1 MSGIRTAKRSPR
13 QTGPKSV
20 VMTTRYPLDHPGGVE
35 SVARALVDCLGR
47 SEQGWRVSHVTAYS
61 GRVGPARIPLFGD
74 LVAAGRL
81 AARIIGKGDVVLVHG
96 AEYAWGP
103 LAVGRLT
110 RRPVVAVWHGVRASE
125 ALPPAKR
132 RIGKAAR
139 RFFLWSESLLQ
150 RAALQADAT
159 VVVSPTVAM
168 KLQSRYGFRGEMKVI
183 PNGVAMGTPRRIGHL
198 SDDVRSSASSNGFPL
213 RVIWVGTSTYQKGLD
228 LAVEACKVARARG
241 QDISLTV
248 VGIPAESAG
257 LEPASSGGWLTWLG
271 TVPHREMDA
280 LYRRH
285 DILLFPSRSEACPM
299 TVLEAL
305 AAGLPVIGSSV
316 VQWLIEGAG
325 EVVAGEDARAYAEAL
340 WALAD
345 PERRRR
351 LTSPALER
359 ARAFS
364 WESSAAGYL
373 EVLDIVDRQRRHR
386 ARPQS
391 KHRAFSRRR
400 RMKSLGPASS
410 RNSACSVRAGERT
423 K

>member
-1 MSGIRTAKRSPR
+1 MSGIRTAKRSLR

-35 SVARALVDCLGR
+35 SVAQALVDCLAS
-47 SEQGWRVSHVTAYS
+47 SEGWRVSHVAAYS

-81 AARIIGKGDVVLVHG
+81 AARIIGKGDVILVHG
-96 AEYAWGP
+96 AEYVWGP

-110 RRPVVAVWHGVRASE
+110 GRPVVAVWHGMREIE

-132 RIGKAAR
+132 RIGKAAG

-150 RAALQADAT
+150 RAAIRADAT
-159 VVVSPTVAM
+159 VIVSPTVAM
-168 KLQSRYGFRGEMKVI
+168 ELQSRYGIRGEIKVI
-183 PNGVAMGTPRRIGHL
+183 PNGVAMSTPCRIGHL
-198 SDDVRSSASSNGFPL
+198 HDDVRGSASSNGFPL
-213 RVIWVGTSTYQKGLD
+213 RVIWVGTSAYKKGLD
-228 LAVEACKVARARG
+228 LALEACKIARARG

-248 VGIPAESAG
+248 VGMPVESAG
-257 LEPASSGGWLTWLG
+257 LEPASGGGWLSWLG
-271 TVPHREMDA
+271 AVPHREMEA

-305 AAGLPVIGSSV
+305 AAGLPIIGSTV
-316 VQWLIEGAG
+316 VQWLIEGTG
-325 EVVAGEDARAYAEAL
+325 EVVAGEDPRAYAEAL
-340 WALAD
+340 RVLAD
-345 PERRRR
+345 PERRHR
-351 LTSPALER
+351 LTSAALER

-373 EVLDIVDRQRRHR
+373 EVLDVVGRQRRRWYRH
-386 ARPQS
+386 QS
-391 KHRAFSRRR
+391 KQRVFSR
-400 RMKSLGPASS
+400 SDA
-410 RNSACSVRAGERT
+410 E
-423 K
+423 

>member
-1 MSGIRTAKRSPR
+1 MSSIRTARRSLRPAE
-13 QTGPKSV
+13 PKSV

-47 SEQGWRVSHVTAYS
+47 NEEGWRVNHVTAYS
-61 GRVGPARIPLFGD
+61 GRVGAARIPLFGD

-81 AARIIGKGDVVLVHG
+81 AARIIGKGDVLLVHG

-110 RRPVVAVWHGVRASE
+110 RRPVVAVWHGVRTSE

-139 RFFLWSESLLQ
+139 RFFFWSESLLQ
-150 RAALQADAT
+150 RAAMHADAT

-168 KLQSRYGFRGEMKVI
+168 ELQSRYGFRGEIEVI
-183 PNGVAMGTPRRIGHL
+183 PNGVAMRTPRRIGHL
-198 SDDVRSSASSNGFPL
+198 RDDVRSSASSNGFPL
-213 RVIWVGTSTYQKGLD
+213 RVIWVGTSAYKKGLD

-248 VGIPAESAG
+248 VGIPVESAC
-257 LEPASSGGWLTWLG
+257 LEPASGGGWLTGLG
-271 TVPHREMDA
+271 AVPPREMEA

-285 DILLFPSRSEACPM
+285 DILLFPTRYEACPM
-299 TVLEAL
+299 AVLEAL
-305 AAGLPVIGSSV
+305 AAGLPIIGSSV

-340 WALAD
+340 RALAD
-345 PERRRR
+345 PERRHR
-351 LTSPALER
+351 LTSAALER

-373 EVLDIVDRQRRHR
+373 EVLDVVDRERRHR
-386 ARPQS
+386 YRHQS
-391 KHRAFSRRR
+391 KQRVFSR
-400 RMKSLGPASS
+400 SNA
-410 RNSACSVRAGERT
+410 E
-423 K
+423 